1 MIKGESMR
9 KSLFRI
15 VDVLELCIAYIFCFF
30 LNVLLDYAKTLDL
43 DSYILKAF
51 VKNFIDYQPLIVL
64 LFTFIVIVFHYQML
78 HRKKAEIFCKILV
91 GDTVFHIT
99 IRYALDCI
107 MILAFAYILSVL
119 ANVYLNFNLTSSLY
133 LVPILIIY
141 ILISARQVQKYE
153 NV

>member
-1 MIKGESMR
+1 MR

-99 IRYALDCI
+99 IRYALNCI
-107 MILAFAYILSVL
+107 MILAFAYILSAL

-133 LVPILIIY
+133 LVPILITY
-141 ILISARQVQKYE
+141 ILISAGQVRKYE
-153 NV
+153 NF

>member
-1 MIKGESMR
+1 MR

-15 VDVLELCIAYIFCFF
+15 VDVLELCTAYIFCFF

-133 LVPILIIY
+133 LVPILITY
-141 ILISARQVQKYE
+141 ILISARWVRKYE
-153 NV
+153 NI

>member
-1 MIKGESMR
+1 MR
-9 KSLFRI
+9 KSLFRF
-15 VDVLELCIAYIFCFF
+15 VDVLELCTAYIFCFF